1 LEEVGVLCSS
11 ISRIWTAVEVEV
23 EVAVEVK
30 AALL

>member
-11 ISRIWTAVEVEV
+11 ISRIWTAFEVEV